1 MTTPAARQPAPT
13 AEVWEETLDSLEHAV
28 QEASRLARHPHT
40 AAQSSGTVAWVP
52 PSPIGQLPAHL
63 ADRARELLRA
73 IDTVEAD
80 LARAMEANLAELA
93 GLARS
98 VRSVHR
104 PAAYVDVSA

>member
-1 MTTPAARQPAPT
+1 MTTPTSTTQD
-13 AEVWEETLDSLEHAV
+13 WEETLDSLEHAV
-28 QEASRLARHPHT
+28 LEASRLARHPHT
-40 AAQSSGTVAWVP
+40 AAQAAAPSGWVP
-52 PSPIGQLPAHL
+52 PASLGQLPAHL